1 MNDIAIVKINDR
13 TEQLLKQLEMIKERI
28 AGGEITDFAMAIVY
42 TDRRVGTSWSKTV
55 DKWRL
60 VGAVENL
67 KHELIEGEGRE

>member
-13 TEQLLKQLEMIKERI
+13 TEQLLKQLELLRERVE
-28 AGGEITDFAMAIVY
+28 AGDITDFALALVY

-67 KHELIEGEGRE
+67 KHELIEGEVPG